1 MDLIKSKGFTNQSDV
16 SKDRL
21 ARCLPQLRKQIS
33 FFRAYPDLFV
43 DYIKGPDCTFKFYFY
58 QRIFIRI
65 VMRHRYVYATFP
77 RAFSKSF
84 LSMMVLML
92 RCILYPGS
100 HLFVTTGGKE
110 QAASITVA
118 KVEEICKLIPAIHR
132 ELNWSRGKD
141 GTKIS
146 KDNVDIRFKN
156 GSVIDVLAASQRSRG
171 QRRTGGLIEE
181 CILVDGDILN
191 EVIIPTTNVDRRL
204 ADGSTDPKETV
215 NKSQIYITTAGWKD
229 SFAFAKLIETL
240 VLSIVDPDEA
250 MIIGGTY
257 ETPILEGLLN
267 EDFVDQLKLNG
278 SFSED
283 SFDREYRSIWSGD
296 VENAF
301 FSSEK
306 IDKHRVLKVAEE
318 ERSGRASKNAWY
330 MLGIDVGRI
339 GCTTEV
345 AVLKVTPQAQGAP
358 IKNLVNFYTFEAE
371 HFEQQAINIKKLW
384 YQYGCEKICIDA
396 NGLGVGLVDFL
407 VISQTDP
414 ETGDFLPPFGV
425 ENDDDNL
432 YKKFID
438 EETVRDALYLVKANA
453 PINTEAYT
461 YLRTQIDSGKLQ
473 MLIDQQQAR
482 LKLLETKV
490 GQAMTPDQR
499 NDYLRPYTLT
509 DSLRAQM
516 LNLVENNDGVN
527 IILKQASRSIL
538 KDKFS
543 ALLYGM
549 YYCKKAEELKKK
561 KKRVRL
567 ADLLCYTKM

>member
-1 MDLIKSKGFTNQSDV
+1 M
-16 SKDRL
+16 
-21 ARCLPQLRKQIS
+21 
-33 FFRAYPDLFV
+33 
-43 DYIKGPDCTFKFYFY
+43 
-58 QRIFIRI
+58 
-65 VMRHRYVYATFP
+65 
-77 RAFSKSF
+77 
-84 LSMMVLML
+84 
-92 RCILYPGS
+92 
-100 HLFVTTGGKE
+100 
-110 QAASITVA
+110 
-118 KVEEICKLIPAIHR
+118 
-132 ELNWSRGKD
+132 
-141 GTKIS
+141 
-146 KDNVDIRFKN
+146 
-156 GSVIDVLAASQRSRG
+156 AASQRSRG

-204 ADGSTDPKETV
+204 ADGSTDPRETV

-425 ENDDDNL
+425 ENDDGNL

-549 YYCKKAEELKKK
+549 YYCKKVEELKKK